1 MKRILAIAAAL
12 LLVAFA
18 AKAQPLKHAAKP
30 TGAPIYGI
38 GLEMDPVW
46 IGDDVK
52 NHGVPEEDWDLV
64 FAPRIKS
71 TGVKRFRMMII
82 PSWYEAVNDDD
93 DPYNYNW
100 EGFDFSE
107 DGALKLLYKELDL
120 VEEIGGE
127 VLLVPWGC
135 PFGSFL
141 RDPEGGNHWVCRT
154 GDDEEF
160 AENVTAL
167 LKHLIEVKG
176 YTCVKEVTL
185 YNEPECSVSTMGWYD
200 KTCRVF
206 EARLRREGLRDKIRF
221 NCSDNTD
228 TRRFF
233 LEQAVERL
241 GDIADMYNSH
251 TYLYDC
257 KTTNSTIYNWEK
269 RNVEACKGKP
279 HYVCEF
285 GLSNGDGLNA
295 TSTATRGV
303 TLTRLALNF
312 LNAGASGCSLW
323 IAYDQHY
330 GGLHN
335 SGLWHSLARFYPGEE
350 VLEDYAVRPQYY
362 SYSMMARFIPIGS
375 KIYPVD
381 LGNEFAASS
390 YVEAP
395 DGSHTWIFAN
405 GNDKALSFDVPADG
419 NYDMYVF
426 SSETL
431 PADDSQIAACAAPES
446 GNGVVPVEIPAWSV
460 ICLTDR
466 K

>member
-1 MKRILAIAAAL
+1 MKKIIVSLVILFVAASAL
-12 LLVAFA
+12 
-18 AKAQPLKHAAKP
+18 KAQPLSHSSKP

-46 IGDDVK
+46 IGDDVA
-52 NHGVPEEDWDLV
+52 NHGLPEEDWDRV
-64 FAPRIKS
+64 YAPRIKS

-82 PSWYEAVNDDD
+82 PSWYEKTNDDD

-100 EGFDFSE
+100 DGFDFSE
-107 DGALKLLYKELDL
+107 EGSLKMLYKELDL

-127 VLLVPWGC
+127 ALLVIWGC
-135 PFGSFL
+135 PFNHFL

-154 GDDEEF
+154 GDDEEV
-160 AENVTAL
+160 AENFTAL
-167 LKHLIEVKG
+167 IKYLIEVKG
-176 YTCVKEVTL
+176 YTCVKEATL
-185 YNEPECSVSTMGWYD
+185 YNEPECGVSPMGWYD
-200 KTCRVF
+200 RTCRVF

-233 LEQAVERL
+233 LEQTVERV

-257 KTTNSTIYNWEK
+257 NTTNSTIYNWEK
-269 RNVEACKGKP
+269 RNVEACKGRP

-285 GLSNGDGLNA
+285 GLSNGNGLNA

-312 LNAGASGCSLW
+312 LNAGASGASLW

-335 SGLWHSLARFYPGEE
+335 CGLWHSLASLYPDEE
-350 VLEDYAVRPQYY
+350 GLEDYAVRPQYY
-362 SYSMMARFIPIGS
+362 SYSLMARFIPIGS
-375 KIYPVD
+375 KVYPVD

-395 DGSHTWIFAN
+395 DGSKTWIFAN
-405 GNDKALSFDVPADG
+405 GNEESLSFEIPAEGAYDV
-419 NYDMYVF
+419 YVF
-426 SSETL
+426 SSDTL
-431 PADDSQIAACAAPES
+431 PADDSQIEASSVLEPVGGAVS
-446 GNGVVPVEIPAWSV
+446 VEIPAWSV
-460 ICLTDR
+460 IYLNT
-466 K
+466 KK